1 MGRNSQYLTCV
12 FKIHNPSAHK
22 KAVMDYALEEYTLAY
37 QALLDYAWEHRD
49 HVAEHGMY
57 RERYNSK
64 AISRLLSTKDFKL
77 HSSVKDS
84 LLRDVGMNL
93 ASYFALVGEDSRTSW
108 PTSRNFRE
116 GVMRDALDR
125 FAEVGIED
133 FEELSADLLR
143 KSRLSYMPVLF
154 CRNDTKR
161 NFTLLGNVK
170 KRQLLALLYLLPA
183 GHELGRPLGINGSNL
198 YQMGTGEI
206 FNSDSRCSI
215 LVPLEMG
222 RNSWQEQKFLDPA
235 RGYVINIKTA
245 YLVKADSEYF
255 LHVAF
260 EFPCPAKYE
269 PETYLGVDRGIL
281 FSAAY
286 ALVDGGGAVLEMGHY
301 DDELRAL
308 QIKHGRERE
317 VKARNGKMV
326 TRRDYKTKAYN
337 AILHTLANLLI
348 EKALDSKAQIVL
360 ESLNIQVKG
369 GRVVS
374 RFKKLQKYI
383 EYKAKLVGVPTREV
397 FAAYSSMI
405 CHKCGAM
412 MERDDRKVTC
422 GCGYEGHSDDNAA
435 VNIARRALYK
445 KANWEKKGSY
455 KAFHRSFANASTFTT
470 E

>member
-12 FKIHNPSAHK
+12 FKIHNPSVHK
-22 KAVMDYALEEYTLAY
+22 RAVMDYALEEYTLAY
-37 QALLDYAWEHRD
+37 QTLLDYAWEHRD
-49 HVAEHGMY
+49 HIAEHGMY

-64 AISRLLSTKDFKL
+64 AIGRLLSAKDFKL

-93 ASYFALVGEDSRTSW
+93 ASYFALAGEDPRTSW

-116 GVMRDALDR
+116 DVMRDALDE
-125 FAEVGIED
+125 FAQVGIED
-133 FEELSADLLR
+133 FEELSSDLLR

-154 CRNDTKR
+154 CRNDTNR
-161 NFTLLGNVK
+161 NFTLLGNVR

-183 GHELGRPLGINGSNL
+183 GHELGKPLGISSDNL
-198 YQMGTGEI
+198 YQIGTGEI
-206 FNSDSRCSI
+206 FNSSSRCSI

-222 RNSWQEQKFLDPA
+222 RNGWQEEKFLDPA
-235 RGYVINIKTA
+235 RGHMIGVKTA
-245 YLVKADSEYF
+245 YLVKGDGEYF

-260 EFPCPAKYE
+260 EFPCVAKYE
-269 PETYLGVDRGIL
+269 PQTYLGVDRGIL

-286 ALVDGGGAVLEMGHY
+286 ALVDGEGAVLEMGHY

-308 QIKHGRERE
+308 QIKHGQERE
-317 VKARNGKMV
+317 VKARNGQMV
-326 TRRDYKTKAYN
+326 TRLDYKVKAYN
-337 AILHTLANLLI
+337 AILHTLANLLV
-348 EKALDSKAQIVL
+348 EKAAASRAQIVL
-360 ESLNIQVKG
+360 ESLHIQVKG

-374 RFKKLQKYI
+374 RFKKLQQYV
-383 EYKAKLVGVPTREV
+383 EYKAKLAGVPTREV

-405 CHKCGAM
+405 CHKCGAIM
-412 MERDDRKVTC
+412 ARDDRKVTC
-422 GCGYEGHSDDNAA
+422 ECGYIGHSDDNAA

-445 KANWEKKGSY
+445 KADWEKKGGY
-455 KAFHRSFANASTFTT
+455 KAFHRSFANVGTFTT